1 MEKVVQNDWNPPP
14 AKPYYQEVEYM
25 WADCPWTL
33 EEIEAFNPFPS
44 HPPLK
49 TQQPLNPHNF
59 HQRQPPFKP
68 TPPPYTSQATTP
80 NYQHNF
86 TSQVQSQHKIVAKG
100 PKLSFPEFDG
110 TDPDGWIRKAEK
122 YFDLVGVS
130 SEEKVQLAI
139 LYIKGKV
146 EFWWRSTGCI
156 TANLPWHKFCSMITT
171 RFNEVSHYEAIGQ
184 FHTLKQ
190 MGTVT
195 EYIDKFEELMGL
207 IKRDNPSLRDEYFTG
222 SFVLVSRNPYNI
234 TSNVTSHPPL
244 LMPSGMLEG

>member
-1 MEKVVQNDWNPPP
+1 M
-14 AKPYYQEVEYM
+14 
-25 WADCPWTL
+25 
-33 EEIEAFNPFPS
+33 
-44 HPPLK
+44 
-49 TQQPLNPHNF
+49 
-59 HQRQPPFKP
+59 
-68 TPPPYTSQATTP
+68 
-80 NYQHNF
+80 
-86 TSQVQSQHKIVAKG
+86 
-100 PKLSFPEFDG
+100 
-110 TDPDGWIRKAEK
+110 
-122 YFDLVGVS
+122 
-130 SEEKVQLAI
+130 QLAI